1 MPSPHSSS
9 GRRAV
14 VTGITGQDGSYLA
27 ELLLAKGYE
36 VWGLRRRTSTP
47 GNDRIEQLLE
57 GSDSGLH
64 LVYGDL
70 ADAGSIGR
78 LLHEAQPHEVYNLG
92 AQSHVQVSFAVPEY
106 TADVTGLGAVRI
118 LEALRQSKLDA
129 RFYQASSSELFGGAV
144 ETPQRETTPFHPRS
158 PYAAAK
164 AYAFH
169 ITRNYREA
177 YGMFAVNGILFNH
190 ESPRRGENFVTRK
203 ISLGVARI
211 AQGRQE
217 KLLLGNLDARRDWGF
232 AGDYVEAMWSMLQLD
247 TPDDFVVAT
256 GESHSVRE
264 FCELAFAEAGR
275 PIRWSGDGAAEQGL
289 DGDGAIR
296 VEIDRRFLRP
306 ADVECVVGDAGKAR
320 KQLGWAPRVDFE
332 GLVRMMVRED
342 LQRVSAE
349 VPPEGAPR

>member
-1 MPSPHSSS
+1 MPPPQSSN

-36 VWGLRRRTSTP
+36 VWGFRRRTSTP
-47 GNDRIEQLLE
+47 GNDRIEHLLQGAE
-57 GSDSGLH
+57 SGLH

-78 LLHEAQPHEVYNLG
+78 LLHEARPHEVYNLG
-92 AQSHVQVSFAVPEY
+92 AQSHVQVSFAAPEY
-106 TADVTGLGAVRI
+106 TADVTGLGALRI

-129 RFYQASSSELFGGAV
+129 RFYQASSSELFGGTT
-144 ETPQRETTPFHPRS
+144 ESPQRETSPFHPRS

-164 AYAFH
+164 AFAFD

-190 ESPRRGENFVTRK
+190 ESPRRGESFVTRK

-211 AQGRQE
+211 VHGRQQ

-247 TPDDFVVAT
+247 APDDFVVAT

-275 PIRWSGDGAAEQGL
+275 PIRWSGQGAAEQGI
-289 DGDGAIR
+289 DGDGAVR
-296 VEIDRRFLRP
+296 VEMDPRLLRP
-306 ADVECVVGDAGKAR
+306 AEVECVVGDASKAR
-320 KQLGWAPRVDFE
+320 EQLGWAPRVDFA
-332 GLVRMMVRED
+332 GLVRMMVRDD
-342 LQRVSAE
+342 LQRVGAE
-349 VPPEGAPR
+349 GLPESAPR